1 MPIKN
6 KTKLTYIIILIM
18 LSMVYYIYQKFND
31 SKKHFVINKIS
42 IEESRLINSD
52 KGKIFEISSNYLK
65 KKSFFTMDI
74 NYLREKIEKI
84 DWIKNVN
91 IRRSYPDE
99 VKIYVEE
106 HIPVAIWNNDYYLD
120 EFGKIFSANNINS
133 DLPLIISRS
142 SRNNIIFKYFTL
154 LTKSILDN
162 KIDEKIIKIQE
173 NEIRSLSVFFLS
185 GLKVEFGSSNITDK
199 INIFFKAYKTLNSSD
214 LKKIRYIDMRY
225 SNGFSVGWK

>member
-1 MPIKN
+1 MLIKN
-6 KTKLTYIIILIM
+6 KIKFTYIIILIM

-31 SKKHFVINKIS
+31 SKIYFVINKIS

-52 KGKIFEISSNYLK
+52 KGKIFEISNNYLK

-84 DWIKNVN
+84 DWVKNVT

-99 VKIYVEE
+99 VKIYIEE

-133 DLPLIISRS
+133 DLPLIVSRS
-142 SRNNIIFKYFTL
+142 NRNNIIFKYFTL
-154 LTKSILDN
+154 LSKSILDN

-185 GLKVEFGSSNITDK
+185 GIKVEFGSSNITDK

>member
-1 MPIKN
+1 MLIKN
-6 KTKLTYIIILIM
+6 KIKFTYITIIIILAM
-18 LSMVYYIYQKFND
+18 TYYIYQKFND
-31 SKKHFVINKIS
+31 SKIYFVINKIS

-52 KGKIFEISSNYLK
+52 KGKIFEISNNYLK

-74 NYLREKIEKI
+74 DYLREKIEKI
-84 DWIKNVN
+84 DWVKNVI

-99 VKIYVEE
+99 VKIYIEE

-120 EFGKIFSANNINS
+120 EFGKIFSAHNINS
-133 DLPLIISRS
+133 DLPLIVS
-142 SRNNIIFKYFTL
+142 SSNRNNIIFKYFTL
-154 LTKSILDN
+154 LSKIILDN
-162 KIDEKIIKIQE
+162 KIDDKIIKIQE

-185 GLKVEFGSSNITDK
+185 GLKVEFGSSNITNK

-225 SNGFSVGWK
+225 SNGFSIGWK

>member
-1 MPIKN
+1 MLIKN
-6 KTKLTYIIILIM
+6 KIKFTYIIILIM
-18 LSMVYYIYQKFND
+18 LTMVYYIYQKFND
-31 SKKHFVINKIS
+31 SKIHFVINKIS

-52 KGKIFEISSNYLK
+52 KGKIFEISNNYLK

-84 DWIKNVN
+84 DWVKNVT

-99 VKIYVEE
+99 VKIYIEE

-133 DLPLIISRS
+133 DLPLIVSRS
-142 SRNNIIFKYFTL
+142 NRNNIIFKYFTL
-154 LTKSILDN
+154 LSKSILDN

-185 GLKVEFGSSNITDK
+185 GIKVEFGSSNITDK

>member
-1 MPIKN
+1 MLIKN
-6 KTKLTYIIILIM
+6 KIKFTYIIILIM

-31 SKKHFVINKIS
+31 SKIYFVINKIS

-52 KGKIFEISSNYLK
+52 KGKIFEISNNYLK

-84 DWIKNVN
+84 DWVKNVI

-99 VKIYVEE
+99 VKIYIEE

-120 EFGKIFSANNINS
+120 EFGKMFSANNINS
-133 DLPLIISRS
+133 DLPLIVSRS
-142 SRNNIIFKYFTL
+142 NRNNIIFKYFTL
-154 LTKSILDN
+154 LSKSILDN
-162 KIDEKIIKIQE
+162 EIDDKVIKIQE
-173 NEIRSLSVFFLS
+173 NEIRSLSVFFSS
-185 GLKVEFGSSNITDK
+185 GIKVEFGSSNITDK

>member
-1 MPIKN
+1 MLIKN
-6 KTKLTYIIILIM
+6 KIKLTYIIIIIILAM
-18 LSMVYYIYQKFND
+18 TYYIYQKFND
-31 SKKHFVINKIS
+31 SKIYFVINKIS

-52 KGKIFEISSNYLK
+52 KGKIFEISNNYLK

-84 DWIKNVN
+84 DWVKNVI

-99 VKIYVEE
+99 VKIYIEE

-133 DLPLIISRS
+133 DLPLIASRS
-142 SRNNIIFKYFTL
+142 NRNNIIFKYFTL
-154 LTKSILDN
+154 LSKSILDN
-162 KIDEKIIKIQE
+162 EIDDKVIKIQE
-173 NEIRSLSVFFLS
+173 NEIRSLSVFFSS
-185 GLKVEFGSSNITDK
+185 GIKVEFGSSNITDK